1 MKLLFT
7 FLTSL
12 FLVGTITSQQILFC
26 DDFEGYQSGDYI
38 AQSSPDWE
46 TWASIMTPCPTPLCA
61 DDAAITN
68 NNFSSGN
75 NSLYLNGGTAGGP
88 SDIILPFGA
97 GIPYTTGDFE
107 LKTNLFVATSAYLNI
122 QAEPYVTNAAL
133 GTTGIW
139 SLNITMD
146 NTGTVV
152 IDGGTNAVVYITS
165 SFPLNQW
172 FEFKVI
178 IDLTQN
184 IWNIYIDNQLL
195 GSFSNTSNK
204 ISSLNLYPTIGNEYY
219 VDDICFDYMPFT
231 PLSYDMKA
239 INLTIPS
246 NIALTS
252 APFTISGDIVSV
264 SATTITSLDINYSIN
279 GAAPVVDNLSGINL
293 SLFDTL
299 SFNHSI
305 TWNPPV
311 TGAYLV
317 KIWASNLNGN
327 TDMDTLNDYFSDSIY
342 IWNDLAVKQPLIETF
357 TSSTCGPCNPANV
370 TAEALFTQNPGKIT
384 SIKYQADFPGS
395 GDPYYTIETGNRRAY
410 YAINSVP
417 RMEIDGSW
425 DQNGNNITQQVIDD
439 YVNEL
444 CLIDLSS
451 VYSVTGKTVDLDI
464 TIDPLENFNSNNLV
478 VHSAIIEETTYNNVK
493 NNGETQFEHVVKKML
508 PDDNGTSI
516 PSLVGGTQ
524 STLNQSYT
532 FNGNYRLPTDASN
545 PVNHTIEHSIEDFS
559 NLMVAVWI
567 QDVVTKEVYQ
577 STYATLSS
585 FTPVTYDC
593 IEDVCIDPGTGTG
606 TYTSLSA
613 CQATCNSVSV
623 EENSKKIQLIYPNP
637 STDKIYIS
645 NLKEAN
651 TLVKIYDINS
661 RLVLESNVSN
671 KEYIDISKISK
682 GIYQIKFEGSDW
694 NEMRKLIK
702 E

>member
-1 MKLLFT
+1 MKLFLT

-12 FLVGTITSQQILFC
+12 FLISTITAQQVTFC
-26 DDFEGYQSGDYI
+26 DDFENYTAGDYI
-38 AQSSPDWE
+38 AQSSLDWE
-46 TWASIMTPCPTPLCA
+46 TWSSIMAPCPTIPCT
-61 DDAAITN
+61 DDVIVTSN
-68 NNFSSGN
+68 NPSTGT
-75 NSLYLNGGTAGGP
+75 NSLNLNGGTAGGP
-88 SDIILPFGA
+88 ADIILPFGL
-97 GIPYTTGDFE
+97 GIPYTTGNFE
-107 LKTNLFVATSAYLNI
+107 LTTDIYVNTSAYLNI
-122 QAEPYVTNAAL
+122 QAE
-133 GTTGIW
+133 
-139 SLNITMD
+139 
-146 NTGTVV
+146 TVV
-152 IDGGTNAVVYITS
+152 GQGIGVWAIDIQMDDLGGITIDNGGGAVIFLTS
-165 SFPLNQW
+165 TYPQSQW
-172 FEFKVI
+172 FEFKVN

-184 IWNIYIDNQLL
+184 IWEVYINNQSI
-195 GSFSNTSNK
+195 GSFTNPVNK
-204 ISSLNLYPTIGNEYY
+204 ISSLNLYPTIGNNYSI
-219 VDDICFDYMPFT
+219 DNICYNYTPFI
-231 PLSYDMKA
+231 PLTYDMMA
-239 INLTIPS
+239 IDLSIPS

-252 APFTISGDIVSV
+252 APFTVSGDVVSI

-279 GAAPVVDNLSGINL
+279 GGAPVVDNLSGLNL

-305 TWNPPV
+305 TWNPPA